1 MRRAAAERQGKVHT
15 MMYTRQDVIVIAPVQ
30 VEEGREGKGCREGGI
45 EGGRGG
51 EREIERE
58 RERERTRDKMHGNIL
73 HEMDNATI

>member
-45 EGGRGG
+45 EGGRG
-51 EREIERE
+51 ERE
-58 RERERTRDKMHGNIL
+58 RERERERDKMHGNIL
-73 HEMDNATI
+73 HEMDNATM